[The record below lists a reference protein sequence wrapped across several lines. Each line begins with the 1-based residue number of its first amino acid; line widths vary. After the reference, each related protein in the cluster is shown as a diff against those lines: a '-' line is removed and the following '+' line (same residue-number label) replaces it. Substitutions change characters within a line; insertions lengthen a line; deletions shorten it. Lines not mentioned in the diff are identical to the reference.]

1 MNAERWRE
9 VDRLYH
15 SALEREP
22 GERAPFLAQAC
33 QGDEELRWELDQL
46 LAEDSSIDNILDR
59 PAVDLLAGSTVKQS
73 TAGTQLGPYKIE
85 APSMRAQL
93 AAGSQLG
100 QYRIEAILG
109 AGGMGV
115 VYRAS
120 DSRLG
125 RQVAIKVLPKAFCE
139 DPERL
144 ARFEHEARMLAALDH
159 PNIGAIHGL
168 EEAGGIR
175 YLVLQLVPGET
186 LARRLAAGPLEIGQA
201 LRCCAQVAEAL
212 ESAHEK
218 GIMHRDLKPANINIT
233 PEGKVTVVRLRAV
246 RSAHPAQGVSRRNR
260 FGFPRRYP

>member
-1 MNAERWRE
+1 MNPGNPQHWRQVE
-9 VDRLYH
+9 ELYH

-22 GERAPFLAQAC
+22 GERASFLAEAC
-33 QGDEELRWELDQL
+33 FGDEELRREVEVL
-46 LAEDSSIDNILDR
+46 LQQGAGPTFTRLS
-59 PAVDLLAGSTVKQS
+59 GST
-73 TAGTQLGPYKIE
+73 
-85 APSMRAQL
+85 RAQL

-120 DSRLG
+120 DSKLG

-175 YLVLQLVPGET
+175 YLALAVVPGQTFARMLAGGT
-186 LARRLAAGPLEIGQA
+186 LG
-201 LRCCAQVAEAL
+201 
-212 ESAHEK
+212 
-218 GIMHRDLKPANINIT
+218 
-233 PEGKVTVVRLRAV
+233 
-246 RSAHPAQGVSRRNR
+246 
-260 FGFPRRYP
+260 